1 MSKSAQTDS
10 NEQEN
15 ASEAKIKLK
24 CDKKGTLRQVGNK
37 LYSEDGKMSEQKS
50 I

>member
-1 MSKSAQTDS
+1 MNKSAQTDS
-10 NEQEN
+10 NEKDN
-15 ASEAKIKLK
+15 ASDAKIKRK

>member
-10 NEQEN
+10 NEQDN
-15 ASEAKIKLK
+15 ASETKIKLK
-24 CDKKGTLRQVGNK
+24 GDKKGTLRQVGNK
-37 LYSEDGKMSEQKS
+37 LNSEDGKMSEQKS

>member
-1 MSKSAQTDS
+1 MSKSAQTNS
-10 NEQEN
+10 NEQNN
-15 ASEAKIKLK
+15 ASGTKIKLK

-37 LYSEDGKMSEQKS
+37 INSEDWKMSGQKS

>member
-1 MSKSAQTDS
+1 MDS

-37 LYSEDGKMSEQKS
+37 LNSEDWKIGEQKS
-50 I
+50 L